1 MQALRYVVFRGRED
15 KLAAV
20 AKLFSNYLVG
30 DVLDVGCDA
39 KHLSRSVQGRY
50 VGVDIA
56 GSPDI
61 HVNLEDNLPFRDK
74 SFDTVV
80 AFDVLEHLDRLH
92 FAFDELCRVS
102 RSYLIIGLPNMYE
115 WRFRA
120 MFLLGKRLSGK
131 YGLSCEP
138 PTDRHRWLFSFE
150 EARSFV
156 RQRGAKNGFTVAEE
170 VVGYYDYRRLMPK
183 LVTILGKI
191 LATKGVS
198 LFACR
203 YWAVLKSEIEM
214 SARDLAINSRL
225 DLPKSS
231 YHSSSWR

>member
-1 MQALRYVVFRGRED
+1 VVSRGRED
-15 KLAAV
+15 KLAV
-20 AKLFSNYLVG
+20 AAQLFSNYLTG

-39 KHLSRSVQGRY
+39 KHLSHFVQGRY
-50 VGVDIA
+50 VGVDITGA
-56 GSPDI
+56 PDI
-61 HVNLEDNLPFRDK
+61 RVNLEDRLPFRAG

-80 AFDVLEHLDRLH
+80 AFDVLEHLEQLH
-92 FAFDELCRVS
+92 FAFDELCRIS
-102 RSYLIIGLPNMYE
+102 RSYLIVGLPNMYE

-138 PTDRHRWLFSFE
+138 PIDRHRWLFSFE

-156 RQRGAKNGFTVAEE
+156 RRRCAKNGFIVAEE

-183 LVTILGKI
+183 LVTVLGKI
-191 LATKGVS
+191 LAPRGVS

-203 YWAVLKSEIEM
+203 YWALLKSEDE
-214 SARDLAINSRL
+214 RC
-225 DLPKSS
+225 
-231 YHSSSWR
+231 